1 MPPVRRRSAGPPVI
15 YELCD
20 HGRVA
25 LITLNRPGSL
35 NAYDVTM
42 RDGLFAALDAVADD
56 PGVAAVVLR
65 GNGRAFCAGG
75 DLREFGSAPSPTR
88 AREVRWLR
96 DVWGTLQR
104 LPAITIAAVHG
115 YAVGSGFEMVVLCD
129 LCIATPRA
137 RFALPETG
145 IGMIPGVGGTQTVP
159 RLAGLGRG
167 LDLVLTGRVL
177 DAATAHAF
185 GLVARVVA
193 TRRLRAVTLATARRI
208 ARMPRAATQA
218 LKRAIGDG
226 LDGTLA
232 NGLAL
237 ERRLADALRPGT

>member
-1 MPPVRRRSAGPPVI
+1 MSPARRRTAGPPVI
-15 YELCD
+15 YERCD
-20 HGRVA
+20 QGRVA
-25 LITLNRPGSL
+25 VITLNRPGSL

-42 RDGLFAALDAVADD
+42 RDGLFAALAAVADD
-56 PGVAAVVLR
+56 PGVGAVVLR

-115 YAVGSGFEMVVLCD
+115 YAVGSGFEMAVLCD
-129 LCIATPRA
+129 LCIATRTA

-167 LDLVLTGRVL
+167 LDLVLTGHVL

-193 TRRLRAVTLATARRI
+193 PPRLRAVALGTARRI
-208 ARMPRAATQA
+208 ARMPREVIRA
-218 LKRAIGDG
+218 LKRAVGEG

-237 ERRLADALRPGT
+237 ERRLVDALGPGT